1 MGYREMVPLAA
12 RAAPSAKSRGGAA
25 AMLKI
30 VEAVFEGREWDG
42 RGREGGRQKPSRAKR
57 SASKLLTGF
66 PTMRRARH
74 D

>member
-1 MGYREMVPLAA
+1 MVPLAA

-30 VEAVFEGREWDG
+30 VEAVFEGRDG
-42 RGREGGRQKPSRAKR
+42 RAKR